1 MKRFASAFG
10 TRIVPALLTAAGVV
24 LITAGLLSYASPS
37 QAGILPEQPDEII
50 TMDPAEESATPDLA
64 LASPS
69 AEPAATSTV
78 NPTASASASPG
89 ASPAASPGASP
100 AASPAASASLEPAAS
115 PTPTPKL
122 GNGHATRVVIPAL
135 KIDLPVIP
143 GNNGYPLCNV
153 AMYMDDLGKPLKD
166 LGRPGRDGATYIYSH
181 ARDGMFGPIYRLAI
195 EKGTPR
201 KMLGMVVQV
210 YSDDAKVYLYE
221 IREVRLH
228 QTSLDDAISATRQE
242 LWLQT
247 SEGPRGTPGKT
258 QVRALPISV
267 DDADYKESHP
277 KPKPVACG

>member
-1 MKRFASAFG
+1 
-10 TRIVPALLTAAGVV
+10 V
-24 LITAGLLSYASPS
+24 
-37 QAGILPEQPDEII
+37 PEQSDLVV
-50 TMDPAEESATPDLA
+50 TLDPTGEPATPDIA

-69 AEPAATSTV
+69 GEP
-78 NPTASASASPG
+78 SASPLTAPTVAPSSEPPAP
-89 ASPAASPGASP
+89 ASPDMSPSASP
-100 AASPAASASLEPAAS
+100 EPTATPK

-122 GNGHATRVVIPAL
+122 GNGHATRVVVPAL
-135 KIDLPVIP
+135 KIDLPIIP

-153 AMYMDDLGKPLKD
+153 AMYIDDLGKPLRD
-166 LGRPGRDGATYIYSH
+166 LGRPGRDGATYLYSH

-210 YSDDAKVYLYE
+210 YTDDSKVYLYE

-228 QTSLDDAISATRQE
+228 QTSLDDAVSATRQE

-258 QVRALPISV
+258 QVRAVPISV
-267 DDADYKESHP
+267 DDAGYKESHP
-277 KPKPVACG
+277 KAKPVSCG

>member
-1 MKRFASAFG
+1 MRKLASAFG

-24 LITAGLLSYASPS
+24 LITAGLLSYANPS
-37 QAGILPEQPDEII
+37 QAGTRPEQSDVIVTMEPAGESPTPEI
-50 TMDPAEESATPDLA
+50 A
-64 LASPS
+64 LASPTD
-69 AEPAATSTV
+69 EPSTAV
-78 NPTASASASPG
+78 SPDPTAAVPASPD
-89 ASPAASPGASP
+89 ASPDVSPSTSP
-100 AASPAASASLEPAAS
+100 STEPTTKPK
-115 PTPTPKL
+115 PTATPKL
-122 GNGHATRVVIPAL
+122 GNGHATRVVVPAL
-135 KIDLPVIP
+135 NIDIPVIP

-153 AMYMDDLGKPLKD
+153 AMYMDNLGKPLRD
-166 LGRPGRDGATYIYSH
+166 LGRPGRAGATYIYSH

-210 YSDDAKVYLYE
+210 YTDDAKVYLYE

-228 QTSLDDAISATRQE
+228 QTSLDDAVSATRQE

-247 SEGPRGTPGKT
+247 SEGPKGTPGKT

-267 DDADYKESHP
+267 DDAGYKESHP

>member
-1 MKRFASAFG
+1 MKKLTSAIG
-10 TRIVPALLTAAGVV
+10 SRLLPALLTAAGVV
-24 LITAGLLSYASPS
+24 LITAGLLSYANPS
-37 QAGILPEQPDEII
+37 QAGITPEQSDVIV

-64 LASPS
+64 LLSPSAEPTATPEPTSSPEASLDASPS
-69 AEPAATSTV
+69 ASASTEPAATSTPK
-78 NPTASASASPG
+78 PT
-89 ASPAASPGASP
+89 
-100 AASPAASASLEPAAS
+100 
-115 PTPTPKL
+115 TTPKL
-122 GNGHATRVVIPAL
+122 GKGHATRVVVPAL
-135 KIDLPVIP
+135 NIDLPVIP

-153 AMYMDDLGKPLKD
+153 AMYIDDLGKPLRD

-210 YSDDAKVYLYE
+210 YTDDSKVYLYE

-228 QTSLDDAISATRQE
+228 QTSLDDAITATKQE

-258 QVRALPISV
+258 QVRAIPISV
-267 DDADYKESHP
+267 SDAGYKESHP